1 MMAQNG
7 TSRKRGIY
15 YGWYIVA
22 ASFLILF
29 SNSGAMYTFGVVFK
43 PITAEFGW
51 GRGPVSF
58 VFFINMIV
66 FALTIAVTGR
76 MYDRHGPKWVIV
88 VCSTLVC
95 AGLILT
101 SLITAFWQLLLFYG
115 IVVAIGFGGSSIP
128 LLSATTSTWF
138 VKRRGLAVSLAVA
151 GFSLGQFVIVPV
163 FSGFALRYGW
173 RLSYAV
179 MGIVIFVVN
188 VLLALFVIKGGNPSA
203 FGMVPFGSGTDINT
217 RTSLDTNAPNLSARD
232 LRPGEVLRTRSY
244 WLFLIVMFIC
254 GSLDFVVTTHVVP
267 FATDNGVSAATASN
281 MLAWYGLLG
290 LAGILIAGPVADRV
304 GIKIPVALTFLLR
317 LLIFLLI
324 LKYANEAS
332 IYIFAL
338 GNGFTAL
345 VTAPLNPLLVGKLYG
360 MSHLG
365 LLSGIVTTVHHF
377 GGGFWTFAG
386 GVIYDYTGSYRVVF
400 LLSAALA
407 ALAVLCIG
415 LVREKRHTPE

>member
-1 MMAQNG
+1 MMVTNQPSKKNG
-7 TSRKRGIY
+7 LY

-29 SNSGAMYTFGVVFK
+29 TNSGAMYTFGVVFK
-43 PITAEFGW
+43 PIATEFGW
-51 GRGPVSF
+51 GRGPVSL
-58 VFFINMIV
+58 VFFINMVV

-76 MYDRHGPKWVIV
+76 MYDRHGPKWVILI
-88 VCSTLVC
+88 CTTFVC

-101 SLITAFWQLLLFYG
+101 SLITAFWQFLLFYG

-128 LLSATTSTWF
+128 LVSAMTSMWF

-163 FSGFALRYGW
+163 FTSFALRFGW

-179 MGIVIFVVN
+179 MGILIFVVN
-188 VLLALFVIKGGNPSA
+188 VLLTVFVIKDGNPSA
-203 FGMVPFGSGTDINT
+203 FGLTPFGSAIDTNT
-217 RTSLDTNAPNLSARD
+217 TGGLDTAASKAPERD
-232 LRPGEVLRTRSY
+232 LRPVEVLRTRSY
-244 WLFLIVMFIC
+244 WLFLVVMFIC
-254 GSLDFVVTTHVVP
+254 GCLDFVVTTHIVP
-267 FATDNGVSAATASN
+267 FATDNGVSPTTASN
-281 MLAWYGLLG
+281 MLAWSGLLG
-290 LAGILIAGPVADRV
+290 LAGILIAGPAADKV

-317 LLIFLLI
+317 VFFFLLI
-324 LKYANEAS
+324 LKYGSETS

-345 VTAPLNPLLVGKLYG
+345 VTAPLNPLLMGKLYG

-365 LLSGIVTTVHHF
+365 LLAGVVTTVHHF
-377 GGGFWTFAG
+377 GGGFWAFAG

-400 LLSAALA
+400 WLSAALA
-407 ALAVLCIG
+407 ALAVLCMA
-415 LVREKRHTPE
+415 LVREKRHGAS